1 MTHRN
6 PKQWLGT
13 AGSASLMAFVAVA
26 FVASP
31 SSSMARS
38 LQGAAAAPYVGC
50 PAGYHR
56 GGVQQTEGEGGR
68 SFTSKGVQQTEGE
81 GGHSLTSKGV
91 QQTEGE
97 GGHSFTSKGVQQ
109 TEGEGGH
116 SFTSKGVQQ
125 TAAAQ
130 ADMPCVP
137 TQ

>member
-1 MTHRN
+1 MTNRS
-6 PKQWLGT
+6 PKQWLGA
-13 AGSASLMAFVAVA
+13 AGSASLMAFVVVA
-26 FVASP
+26 FAASP

-38 LQGAAAAPYVGC
+38 SQAAAGAPYVGC

-56 GGVQQTEGEGGR
+56 GGVQK
-68 SFTSKGVQQTEGE
+68 SEGE
-81 GGHSLTSKGV
+81 GGHSFTSKGV

-116 SFTSKGVQQ
+116 SFTNKGVQQ

-130 ADMPCVP
+130 ADMPCVSNR
-137 TQ
+137 

>member
-6 PKQWLGT
+6 PRQWLGT

-38 LQGAAAAPYVGC
+38 PQGAAAAPYLGC
-50 PAGYHR
+50 PTGYHR
-56 GGVQQTEGEGGR
+56 G
-68 SFTSKGVQQTEGE
+68 
-81 GGHSLTSKGV
+81 GV

-116 SFTSKGVQQ
+116 SFTNKGVQQ

-137 TQ
+137 NQ

>member
-6 PKQWLGT
+6 PRQWLRT
-13 AGSASLMAFVAVA
+13 AGSASFMALAAAAFVV
-26 FVASP
+26 SP
-31 SSSMARS
+31 SSTMARS
-38 LQGAAAAPYVGC
+38 PQASAATAYVGC

-56 GGVQQTEGEGGR
+56 G
-68 SFTSKGVQQTEGE
+68 
-81 GGHSLTSKGV
+81 GV

-137 TQ
+137 NH

>member
-6 PKQWLGT
+6 PGPWLRA
-13 AGSASLMAFVAVA
+13 AGSASLVAFVAAA
-26 FVASP
+26 FAASP
-31 SSSMARS
+31 SSSMARNS
-38 LQGAAAAPYVGC
+38 QGATATTYVGC

-56 GGVQQTEGEGGR
+56 GGTQQTD
-68 SFTSKGVQQTEGE
+68 GE
-81 GGHSLTSKGV
+81 GGHSFTSKGV

-116 SFTSKGVQQ
+116 SFSSKGVQQ
-125 TAAAQ
+125 TSAL

-137 TQ
+137 NK

>member
-6 PKQWLGT
+6 PRQWLGT
-13 AGSASLMAFVAVA
+13 AGSASLVAFVAVA
-26 FVASP
+26 FLASP
-31 SSSMARS
+31 SSTMARS
-38 LQGAAAAPYVGC
+38 PQGGAAAPYAGC
-50 PAGYHR
+50 PAEYHR
-56 GGVQQTEGEGGR
+56 G
-68 SFTSKGVQQTEGE
+68 
-81 GGHSLTSKGV
+81 GV

-125 TAAAQ
+125 TEGEGGHSFTNKGVQQTAAAQ

-137 TQ
+137 NQ